1 MSEENFFS
9 MKMAKL
15 SDDELKNYV
24 DNKHDF
30 QDYAVLTAILEL
42 EKRGITIENSE
53 QIKLELT
60 ETAPIETT
68 EIDNPIEVNTST
80 SVETPLLYSTQF
92 IFIFGALFS
101 VFGGGILMAMNLFQL
116 KKIKAAKLAL
126 MGSLAYTVLL
136 IILFDVLGVTNALI
150 SLTTSL
156 LGIFLLEQFI
166 WKKEI
171 PTEITYEK
179 RNVWK
184 PVGIGLL
191 IALPIAYYMIATGNI
206 PQP

>member
-15 SDDELKNYV
+15 SIDELKNYV
-24 DNKHDF
+24 KNKDDF

-42 EKRGITIENSE
+42 EKRRNNIENSE
-53 QIKLELT
+53 QNKLEI
-60 ETAPIETT
+60 ETTKVETT
-68 EIDNPIEVNTST
+68 EIDEPIELNTT
-80 SVETPLLYSTQF
+80 TIKETPLLYSTQF

-126 MGSLAYTVLL
+126 FGSLAYTVLL
-136 IILFDVLGVTNALI
+136 IMLFDVLGVTNALI
-150 SLTTSL
+150 SLSTSL
-156 LGIFLLEQFI
+156 LGIFLLEQYI

-171 PTEITYEK
+171 PNEISYKK
-179 RNVWK
+179 RDVWK

-191 IALPIAYYMIATGNI
+191 IAIPIAIYMVMTGNF